1 MTSTTTIA
9 ATPIWMTRTG
19 YGLSGV
25 VILFLAMDI
34 TIKWSGTIQVI
45 DARGVTQNVMKQQ
58 DLWPVGASYGVHKL
72 PSDAPHWSSDGH

>member
-25 VILFLAMDI
+25 LILFLAMDI
-34 TIKWSGTIQVI
+34 TIKLLRLPVVLETTLQLGGLQSPFCRSAFSCSS
-45 DARGVTQNVMKQQ
+45 ARYST
-58 DLWPVGASYGVHKL
+58 HFR
-72 PSDAPHWSSDGH
+72 APACSALFF